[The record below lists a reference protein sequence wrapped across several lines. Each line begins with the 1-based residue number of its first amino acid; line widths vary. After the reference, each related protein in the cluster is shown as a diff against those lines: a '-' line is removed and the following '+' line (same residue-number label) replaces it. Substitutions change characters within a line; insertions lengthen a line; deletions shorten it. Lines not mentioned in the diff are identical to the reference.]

1 MKKRKPHP
9 PKPPRAPR
17 RPATPARHA
26 PGLKP
31 RGPAEPVGSSIIP
44 SRAEIMAALDAGRAV
59 AFAQLAEQLGVH
71 GAARDAF
78 ARRIDAMLNDGELI
92 LKAGGKV
99 ALGRPRVLETGRVS
113 RHRDGYGFVT
123 PEGGGE
129 DLFVPAH
136 SMEGVMHGDTV
147 GFARRGFDRRGRQE
161 ARVVEV
167 RERAVKRVVGRLV
180 RDGARWRVEP
190 RERGMTM
197 PVVLEPGTRGEEGSY
212 VSVEITRYPRGNEP
226 AEGRVLEALGAD
238 DDSGIEIEVALR
250 KHDLPHV
257 FSAEAEAEAEALPEK
272 VRKTDLAGRRD
283 IRDLALVTIDGEDAR
298 DFDDA
303 VFCEPVRSAAGRA
316 TKSLRLVVAIAD
328 VSHYVKPGAPLDG
341 DARERS
347 TSVYF
352 PRRVIPMLPEKLSN
366 GLCSLNPEVDRLV
379 LVCDMVVSPKGEIAS
394 YEFYPGVMH
403 SQARL
408 TYTEVAAILADPKG
422 EAAKKRAALVPRL
435 TALEKVFHVLL
446 DARATRGAVDF
457 ESTETRMLF
466 NERGRIEKIIPVTRN
481 DAHRLIEECMLAAN
495 VCAADILEQHG
506 HAGLYRVHAGPTP
519 QKLENLRAFLGP
531 LSLSLGGGEE
541 PHALDY
547 ARLAEQVR
555 GRPDAGLISTMLLR
569 SMQQAQYSPDN
580 IGHFGLAY
588 EKYTHFTSPIR
599 RYPDLLTHRAIKA
612 ILKRRTYREDD
623 WDALGA
629 ACSAA
634 ERRADDASREVQMW
648 LKCRYAA
655 EHLGS
660 TFGGTVSGVANF
672 GIFVTLD
679 NLLIDGMI
687 HVSELGRDYYV
698 YDETRHVLRGE
709 RTGSNFALGQRVH
722 VRLVRADPDA
732 LKIDL
737 ALEAGPPAHGDGD
750 AADTATETARRPAAK
765 PASAGASNR
774 AGSATPDASATGAP
788 WGRAKGAK
796 PSPEPAPPKGR
807 KSKSRAP
814 QSGKRRTRR

>member
-1 MKKRKPHP
+1 MPTRAAILAAATAHGGATVRSVGEALAV
-9 PKPPRAPR
+9 PRA
-17 RPATPARHA
+17 ARE
-26 PGLKP
+26 GFL
-31 RGPAEPVGSSIIP
+31 
-44 SRAEIMAALDAGRAV
+44 
-59 AFAQLAEQLGVH
+59 
-71 GAARDAF
+71 
-78 ARRIDAMLNDGELI
+78 RRIDAMIADGELI
-92 LKAGGKV
+92 LSAG
-99 ALGRPRVLETGRVS
+99 ARLAAGRPRELEHGRVS
-113 RHRDGYGFVT
+113 RHRDGYGFIT
-123 PEGGGE
+123 PQAGGA

-136 SMEGVMHGDTV
+136 SLEGVMHGDMV
-147 GFARRGFDRRGRQE
+147 AFARRGADRRGRIE
-161 ARVVEV
+161 ARVVEIV
-167 RERAVKRVVGRLV
+167 ERGVKRVVGRLV
-180 RDGARWRVEP
+180 RDGQRWQVAP
-190 RERGMTM
+190 RERGMAL
-197 PVVLEPGTRGEEGSY
+197 PVLLERGTRGEEGAY
-212 VSVEITRYPRGNEP
+212 VSVELTHYPRGNEP
-226 AEGRVLEALGAD
+226 AEGRVLEVLGAD

-257 FSAEAEAEAEALPEK
+257 FSAEAEAEAAALPER
-272 VRKTDLAGRRD
+272 VRKGDLTGRRD

-303 VFCEPVRSAAGRA
+303 VYCEPVRSAAGRA
-316 TKSLRLVVAIAD
+316 TRSLRLVVAIAD
-328 VSHYVKPGAPLDG
+328 VSHYVKPGAALDG

-366 GLCSLNPEVDRLV
+366 GLCSLNPDVDRLV
-379 LVCDMVVSPKGEIAS
+379 LVCDMVVNPKGDIAT
-394 YEFYPGVMH
+394 YAFYPAVMH

-408 TYTEVAAILADPKG
+408 TYTEVAAILADPHG
-422 EAAKKRAALVPRL
+422 TDAKKRAALVPRL
-435 TALEKVFHVLL
+435 QALERVFRVLL
-446 DARATRGAVDF
+446 AARAKRGAVDF

-466 NERGRIEKIIPVTRN
+466 NERGRIEKIVPVRRN

-531 LSLSLGGGEE
+531 LSLSLGGGEA
-541 PHALDY
+541 PGALDY
-547 ARLAEQVR
+547 ARLAQEVR

-655 EHLGS
+655 EHLGQL
-660 TFGGTVSGVANF
+660 FGGTVSGVTGF

-679 NLLIDGMI
+679 DLLIDGMI

-698 YDETRHVLRGE
+698 YDDARHQLRGE
-709 RTGSNFALGQRVH
+709 RSGAVFGLGQRVEATI
-722 VRLVRADPDA
+722 VRADPET
-732 LKIDL
+732 LRIDL
-737 ALEAGPPAHGDGD
+737 ALAAPAAPR
-750 AADTATETARRPAAK
+750 AADP
-765 PASAGASNR
+765 PQ
-774 AGSATPDASATGAP
+774 
-788 WGRAKGAK
+788 
-796 PSPEPAPPKGR
+796 APPPR
-807 KSKSRAP
+807 
-814 QSGKRRTRR
+814 RRTR